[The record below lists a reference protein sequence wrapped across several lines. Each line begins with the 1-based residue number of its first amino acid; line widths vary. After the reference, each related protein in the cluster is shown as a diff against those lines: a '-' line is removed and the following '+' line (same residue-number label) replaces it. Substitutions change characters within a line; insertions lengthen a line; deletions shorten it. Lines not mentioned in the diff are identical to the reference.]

1 MSAAVRAEH
10 LGFAYGGGSRAVF
23 EDLTFQIDEGE
34 LFALIGPSGGGK
46 STLLRCMNGLVPHFH
61 GGSFSGSIQVAGI
74 DTRTRQPRDLAHVA
88 GLVMQ
93 EPEAQV
99 VARTVE
105 DEIVFGMENLGASRT
120 LIRKRLEEVLDALN
134 IAALRV
140 RELRSL
146 SGGELQR
153 VAIAAVLTMQ
163 PRVLLLDEPTAQLDP
178 QAAEDVLNA
187 AVNLCSDA
195 GLTVVIAEH
204 RLERLAQYAGRVM
217 LVPGDGSVRIGAA
230 RDILRNRNEAP
241 PVMRIGRRLAWSPVP
256 LSVGEARRFAGARQ
270 SPAAPAPARGAAGER
285 MIETRAL
292 EAFLGQHHALRGVSV
307 ALHAGEVVA
316 VMGRNGAGKTTLLRA
331 LAGLLRPRSGEVIRH
346 PGLRGGYTDLAFVA
360 QDPSSLLYRESVRD
374 EIADVLKG
382 THRGGDVDAVLAE
395 WRLGPLAATHPVD
408 LSVGQRQRTAI
419 AAMLAGDPRVTLLDE
434 PTRGMDHDTRELLV
448 RNLRARRD
456 RGAALALATHDVEL
470 AASVADRV
478 VLLAEG
484 EVVADGPAAEVLS
497 DSITFSTQA
506 NKLFGGRVL
515 TVEDAI
521 AAARTGR
528 TANGQPVTASTAIG
542 GAP

>member
-1 MSAAVRAEH
+1 MTAAVRAER
-10 LGFAYGGGSRAVF
+10 LGFAYGDAGRAVF
-23 EDLTFQIDEGE
+23 EDLTFEIGEGE

-61 GGSFSGSIQVAGI
+61 GGRFSGSIRVGGI

-105 DEIVFGMENLGASRT
+105 DEIVFGLENLGASRT

-134 IAALRV
+134 IAALRA

-163 PRVLLLDEPTAQLDP
+163 PRVLLLDEPTSQLDP

-217 LVPGDGSVRIGAA
+217 LVPGDGSVLIGAA
-230 RDILRNRNEAP
+230 RDILPDRDEAP
-241 PVMRIGRRLAWSPVP
+241 PVTRIGRRLAWSPVP
-256 LSVGEARRFAGARQ
+256 LSVGEARRFAGARA
-270 SPAAPAPARGAAGER
+270 SPGRAGWPGGPAPALSAAGER
-285 MIETRAL
+285 MVEARVL
-292 EAFLGQHHALRGVSV
+292 EVFLGQHHALRGASI

-331 LAGLLRPRSGEVIRH
+331 LAGLLRPRSGDVIRH

-382 THRGGDVDAVLAE
+382 TRRGGDVEAVLTE
-395 WRLGPLAATHPVD
+395 WRLAALAATHPVD
-408 LSVGQRQRTAI
+408 LSVGQRQRAAI
-419 AAMLAGDPRVTLLDE
+419 AAMLAGGPRVILLDE
-434 PTRGMDHDTRELLV
+434 PTRGMDHATRELLV

-456 RGAALALATHDVEL
+456 RGAAVALATHDVEL
-470 AASVADRV
+470 AAAVADRV

-484 EVVADGPAAEVLS
+484 EIVADGPVAEVLS

-521 AAARTGR
+521 AAAS
-528 TANGQPVTASTAIG
+528 GQAVTASTSIG
-542 GAP
+542 SAS